1 MLRSALEA
9 SSDRRRQKHLRRG
22 IAESPHC
29 GRRAAAPGSRQSF
42 RYPRRD
48 DRRSCHE
55 LERHR
60 KTGEVAR
67 AEDKRSGI
75 RARTGSRTRPAG
87 SAGRNV
93 TRVRWL
99 FAQRAGDPHPS
110 LSSRNT
116 TLSRQLNFRVA
127 DNRSEEH
134 TSELQ
139 SLMRNSYAVFCLKKK
154 NNSKTKTK

>member
-1 MLRSALEA
+1 MRISDW
-9 SSDRRRQKHLRRG
+9 SSDVCSSDL
-22 IAESPHC
+22 
-29 GRRAAAPGSRQSF
+29 PGSRQSF

-127 DNRSEEH
+127 DNPNGEDRKSVRSGK
-134 TSELQ
+134 SV
-139 SLMRNSYAVFCLKKK
+139 SVRVKPGGRRIIKKK
-154 NNSKTKTK
+154 KKKKR